1 MILKVWCLHT
11 RLSSL
16 RIQFLLP
23 LLSEASSESC
33 LPCQN
38 FSVSL
43 PTISLG
49 RLQAEHMKY
58 CTALGL
64 CRPTGPGAPQAW
76 KGSQPAR
83 VPGAAKIH
91 GHTCKWSLHCFN
103 FYFLNLTFLFLIF
116 IQFLQLLQHVGY
128 IFVLYN
134 TSLSVF
140 YANSLG
146 LTPPLPCFK
155 MS

>member
-23 LLSEASSESC
+23 LLSEVSSESC

-43 PTISLG
+43 PTICLG
-49 RLQAEHMKY
+49 RLQAEHMKC

-64 CRPTGPGAPQAW
+64 CRPTGPGAPQAG
-76 KGSQPAR
+76 KSSQPAS
-83 VPGAAKIH
+83 VPGAAKMH
-91 GHTCKWSLHCFN
+91 GHTCRWSLHCFN
-103 FYFLNLTFLFLIF
+103 FYAFWIRQLSLIKICLLFDNVKIDVIIWHDKLLFVIYKKILLI
-116 IQFLQLLQHVGY
+116 LLFFQVN
-128 IFVLYN
+128 I
-134 TSLSVF
+134 
-140 YANSLG
+140 
-146 LTPPLPCFK
+146 
-155 MS
+155 